1 MEYLSAYDL
10 EYKLLPILVGSFNKK
25 ESLDGDNVINILSNI
40 GEFKKNI
47 RLFEYNTCEIDLN
60 NISISTHY
68 IDDSL
73 NCILYE
79 FPDPHRQ
86 PLAKYALIVFEK
98 NETEIARYFTLEKSV
113 RFHNIVEEVRLRRQQ
128 LTGDTG
134 ESLPQVESF
143 QNTDAWVLGET
154 NHEQSHMNYGYVSY
168 KVSPEN
174 FIKDVLSKFY
184 NKNDGYRTS
193 KLFLPET
200 KYKPTIFLYIGSIIF
215 AILGGLFTF
224 SDLQDSGAPLLLMG
238 SMISLWVWQV
248 FLYYDSKRKSD
259 VMFVNS
265 RVIIKWMMITVIGF
279 ILGSMCSISFM

>member
-1 MEYLSAYDL
+1 
-10 EYKLLPILVGSFNKK
+10 
-25 ESLDGDNVINILSNI
+25 
-40 GEFKKNI
+40 
-47 RLFEYNTCEIDLN
+47 
-60 NISISTHY
+60 
-68 IDDSL
+68 
-73 NCILYE
+73 
-79 FPDPHRQ
+79 
-86 PLAKYALIVFEK
+86 
-98 NETEIARYFTLEKSV
+98 
-113 RFHNIVEEVRLRRQQ
+113 
-128 LTGDTG
+128 
-134 ESLPQVESF
+134 
-143 QNTDAWVLGET
+143 
-154 NHEQSHMNYGYVSY
+154 MNYGYVSY

-193 KLFLPET
+193 KLILPET

-238 SMISLWVWQV
+238 SMISLLVWQV

-279 ILGSMCSISFM
+279 ILGSMCSISIM